1 MTVES
6 LDDVVVVSSSPRPL
20 ASAWQQQQQAA
31 DAMPVQ
37 LPTVEQQEHQPLP
50 NHAAA
55 DGTAMAAAISAAAA
69 AAVPRVAAASRP
81 PWGVSSDCGA
91 AMEHELSC
99 AAPNRSAN
107 SFPVRSTPIEM
118 LAAQQLAAAAAV
130 ETAAAI
136 AVGQQTADDGLLPT
150 SGDAAAAAALKEGEP
165 EEKEED
171 ESHAGSTSGLA
182 VDAGA
187 ARAAVAGTAR
197 AFMLRSGPPPQP
209 LESEAGSTVGGASG
223 GGDRSSAGAAEGD
236 AGLAVGGE
244 RDEVSNGAS
253 RRADV
258 EDVCAATVS
267 STAVGDAA
275 DSPCAASPSAAGDTV
290 SQAGAQ
296 GLEEVEAA
304 SSLMTAFGGPESEGS
319 AETGGGAAVVFAPG
333 ATAATVAAV
342 QLAQRRPRS
351 NDEVLRLINSE
362 SRKKVRMDSPMAA
375 VEMDAAAAEAMQL
388 VPVAGARRYDQE
400 VLVQAEPLGGD
411 SAGAHSLLDLGAGPL
426 AGSCWQAEAVAEY
439 EEQQQVQLA
448 AVLEAGAAECVALED
463 VSRASVLA
471 LEGASEEQL
480 LHAAAYDVPEV
491 MYLRDTA
498 EAAAPGVA
506 AEDSCGSSEPTAA
519 LEEEGQEAAGCDA
532 CSLHSAAEHFPD
544 GSAAP
549 CVSGRASPQRRP
561 SAGGASVCG
570 DSGMLSTRP
579 TLSLVGD
586 GESEA
591 GNLSSAWPTMGG
603 AGASDAG
610 ARALGTN
617 GGSDDASDIEG
628 GMSYGQARA
637 HSSSTQGGSSNA
649 EAAVEDDVPHWGVR
663 RQSHASDGGFVV
675 YNNMEAIQTSGGGGS
690 AGGTEDGMWSS
701 AGGAF
706 SGRCAVTGD
715 PADEPSAMAAGAEA
729 EEEGLRPETGSTAG
743 AGAEAS
749 TVTHAEAEEAEESV
763 LAETEAAK
771 ASADAGAGLEA
782 GGDLEVEVG
791 AVAEAEVHEVHD
803 GPRAEAL
810 LGAEDEDVS
819 EEAVEAANKQIDEEA
834 KVEASAE
841 TGGQAGAEAGAEALV
856 PGIVQEPSEVMQPE
870 VASPKHRLIKS
881 VWSSSGGGS
890 RASSIRSVWSDKSA
904 ASSSKVTTTVRT
916 GSSCIPS
923 PQSGSTG
930 YSSPSG
936 SMRGRSKIPQLA
948 AAAAAATAA
957 SLGGARLE
965 ADRSAMQPAV
975 RDLPRSR
982 GASPGA
988 GLGKEAQP
996 PRPMSARAS
1005 GVVKSVAKSALGT
1018 SASAQRQG
1026 RAGRSAA
1033 TTAAAANSPRALGA
1047 AASPRMSARSTLSG
1061 AGAAAESAAATAA
1074 AAAGQPARVTASPG
1088 RPRTA
1093 RYLQTTAAAA
1103 AKRVTL
1109 SPRATATPASTVPS
1123 SPSLTPRGAVASHSP
1138 AVSPRPPAHPSSSA
1152 PNPSAAA
1159 ARALAAAGVAAK
1171 VSAAQASPRSLD
1183 PSPRLPVPP
1192 VMAMART
1199 KPVWGMS
1206 SPKQTVWNAGRGPA
1220 KQTSPLGQ
1228 GATARRTADEVAG
1241 AARD

>member
-20 ASAWQQQQQAA
+20 ASEWQQQQQAA
-31 DAMPVQ
+31 DDEPVQ
-37 LPTVEQQEHQPLP
+37 PLTVEQQEHQPLP
-50 NHAAA
+50 SHAAA

-107 SFPVRSTPIEM
+107 SFPVRSTPIEV

-130 ETAAAI
+130 ETAA
-136 AVGQQTADDGLLPT
+136 VGQQTADDGLLLT

-165 EEKEED
+165 EEEEED
-171 ESHAGSTSGLA
+171 ELHAGSTSGLA

-187 ARAAVAGTAR
+187 ARAAVAGTAM

-209 LESEAGSTVGGASG
+209 LESEAGSTMGGASG
-223 GGDRSSAGAAEGD
+223 GGDRTSAGAAEGD

-244 RDEVSNGAS
+244 RDEVANGAS
-253 RRADV
+253 RRAEV
-258 EDVCAATVS
+258 EDACAATANS
-267 STAVGDAA
+267 AAVGDAA
-275 DSPCAASPSAAGDTV
+275 DSPCVASASAAGDTA
-290 SQAGAQ
+290 SQAATQ

-304 SSLMTAFGGPESEGS
+304 SSLTVLGGPESEGS
-319 AETGGGAAVVFAPG
+319 AETGGCTAVVFAPG
-333 ATAATVAAV
+333 ATAATTVAAV

-351 NDEVLRLINSE
+351 NDEVLRLLNSE
-362 SRKKVRMDSPMAA
+362 SRKKVRMDVPVAA

-388 VPVAGARRYDQE
+388 VPVAGALRYDQG
-400 VLVQAEPLGGD
+400 VLVQGELLRRD
-411 SAGAHSLLDLGAGPL
+411 SAGAYSLLDVGAG
-426 AGSCWQAEAVAEY
+426 ASSCWQAEAVAEY
-439 EEQQQVQLA
+439 EEQQQLQLA
-448 AVLEAGAAECVALED
+448 AELEAGAAECEALED
-463 VSRASVLA
+463 ASQASVLA
-471 LEGASEEQL
+471 LEGASEEQV
-480 LHAAAYDVPEV
+480 LHAAAYDAPEV
-491 MYLRDTA
+491 MYLCYTA
-498 EAAAPGVA
+498 GA
-506 AEDSCGSSEPTAA
+506 AEPGENGCSSGNHVAA

-532 CSLHSAAEHFPD
+532 CSSHSAAEEFPG

-549 CVSGRASPQRRP
+549 CVSGRTSPQLRP
-561 SAGGASVCG
+561 SAGGASVSG
-570 DSGMLSTRP
+570 GSGMLSTRP

-586 GESEA
+586 GASEA

-610 ARALGTN
+610 ARAVGTN

-637 HSSSTQGGSSNA
+637 HSSSTHCDPS
-649 EAAVEDDVPHWGVR
+649 EAAVEDCVPHWGVR

-675 YNNMEAIQTSGGGGS
+675 YNNMEAIQTSGGGGG

-706 SGRCAVTGD
+706 SGQCAVTGD
-715 PADEPSAMAAGAEA
+715 PADESSAVAAGAEA
-729 EEEGLRPETGSTAG
+729 EEEGLRLETGSTAG

-763 LAETEAAK
+763 LAGAEAAE
-771 ASADAGAGLEA
+771 ACADAGVGLEA
-782 GGDLEVEVG
+782 GGGGDSEAEAG
-791 AVAEAEVHEVHD
+791 AEAEAEVRDVHD

-810 LGAEDEDVS
+810 LGAEDEDVG
-819 EEAVEAANKQIDEEA
+819 EEAGEEANQQIDEQA

-841 TGGQAGAEAGAEALV
+841 TGGQAGAKAGAEVLV

-916 GSSCIPS
+916 GSSSIPS

-930 YSSPSG
+930 YSSPAG

-957 SLGGARLE
+957 GLGGAGLE

-988 GLGKEAQP
+988 GVGKEAQP

-1005 GVVKSVAKSALGT
+1005 SVAKSVAKSVLGR

-1033 TTAAAANSPRALGA
+1033 TTAAAAANASGALGS
-1047 AASPRMSARSTLSG
+1047 AASPRMSAQSTLSG
-1061 AGAAAESAAATAA
+1061 AGAAVESAAATAA
-1074 AAAGQPARVTASPG
+1074 AAAQQPARVTASPG

-1123 SPSLTPRGAVASHSP
+1123 SPSLTPRGVAASHSP
-1138 AVSPRPPAHPSSSA
+1138 AVSPRPPANPLSPA
-1152 PNPSAAA
+1152 PTPSAAA
-1159 ARALAAAGVAAK
+1159 VRALAAGGVAAK

-1206 SPKQTVWNAGRGPA
+1206 SSKQTVWNTGRGPV